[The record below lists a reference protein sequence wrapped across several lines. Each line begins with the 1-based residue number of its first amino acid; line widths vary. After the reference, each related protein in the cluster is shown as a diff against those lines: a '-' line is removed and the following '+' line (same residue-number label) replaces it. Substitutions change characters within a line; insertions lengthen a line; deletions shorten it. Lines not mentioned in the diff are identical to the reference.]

1 MEKIFHD
8 VTSVPVS
15 FRMVDDRNMRCT
27 LHFPWFAVEYG
38 LYYNGKSWEAGWDD
52 KELDP
57 YLEDINFFL
66 RSVL

>member
-1 MEKIFHD
+1 MEKMLHD

-15 FRMVDDRNMRCT
+15 FRMVDDRNIRCT
-27 LHFPWFAVEYG
+27 LYFPWFAVEYG
-38 LYYNGKSWEAGWDD
+38 LYYNGKVWEASQDD
-52 KELDP
+52 QELDA